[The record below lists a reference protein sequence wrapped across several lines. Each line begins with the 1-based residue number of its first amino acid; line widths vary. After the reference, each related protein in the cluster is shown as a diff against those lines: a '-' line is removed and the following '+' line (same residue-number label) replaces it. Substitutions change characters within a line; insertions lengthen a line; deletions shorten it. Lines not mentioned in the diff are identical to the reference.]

1 MSRAEPESLPRLL
14 RRTEDR
20 WRQVESAPSA
30 ADTSQSLAPARRL
43 LDASRWIV
51 DSLERLAQGRAQ
63 AEGVASF
70 RQSLGQAVA
79 LYDPDSRER
88 KALDLLRPS
97 HVPLTP
103 TILNQLAQLAR
114 QQLEGVLK
122 ALDTHTHAA
131 LALQS
136 MLDEPAAAVP
146 VPLEP
151 TLDEDDEDEKAPP
164 RKRLVPGAGRHARE
178 QPEVEVE
185 ELEAHD
191 VVDDVSNAMQEE
203 GLHLKFSPLVWQDA
217 VTQSWKWAVFVDAA
231 SGVYDQMETKLYE
244 FPTEAEAQQSLDQF
258 IDRVDQ
264 SAHPHDV
271 LLERAMLAWRQ
282 LNASQACQHIQ
293 GTETLHITDPTT
305 HSTQRYV
312 IVFCTYG
319 APQLK
324 DHPAYQQLVHLGTGQ
339 SVEPLLQTLETHI
352 RTRAGRRWAVLRTA
366 ALGEQLARK
375 MTMGLY
381 GFIPCTAA
389 TGIVPIIGLWYFAL
403 RFPPETTEEQVTQA
417 EDTIFQSM
425 DTMSP
430 LA

>member
-1 MSRAEPESLPRLL
+1 MSRAEPEPLPRLL

-30 ADTSQSLAPARRL
+30 ADTSRSLAPAQRL
-43 LDASRWIV
+43 LAASRWIV

-63 AEGVASF
+63 AEGVVAF
-70 RQSLGQAVA
+70 RQSLDQAIA

-88 KALDLLRPS
+88 KALDLLRPP

-103 TILNQLAQLAR
+103 TLLHQLAQLAR
-114 QQLEGVLK
+114 QQLEGVLNV
-122 ALDTHTHAA
+122 LDSQARAA
-131 LALQS
+131 LALHS
-136 MLDEPAAAVP
+136 MLDEPAAAAAP
-146 VPLEP
+146 QEPEP
-151 TLDEDDEDEKAPP
+151 TLGDADEDVDEDEKAPP
-164 RKRLVPGAGRHARE
+164 RKRLISGARRQDRE
-178 QPEVEVE
+178 QPGA
-185 ELEAHD
+185 EAQD
-191 VVDDVSNAMQEE
+191 VVDDVSNAWQEE
-203 GLHLKFSPLVWQDA
+203 GVHLKFSPLVWQDA

-244 FPTEAEAQQSLDQF
+244 FPTEDEAQRALDQF

-264 SAHPHDV
+264 AAQPHDV

-282 LNASQACQHIQ
+282 LNASLACQHIQ

-312 IVFCTYG
+312 LAFCTYG
-319 APQLK
+319 APQLNS
-324 DHPAYQQLVHLGTGQ
+324 HPAYQQLVHLGTGQ
-339 SVEPLLQTLETHI
+339 SVEPYLQTLETHI
-352 RTRAGRRWAVLRTA
+352 RTRAGRRWTVLRTA
-366 ALGEQLARK
+366 ALGESLARK
-375 MTMGLY
+375 MTMGTY

-403 RFPPETTEEQVTQA
+403 RFPPGTTEEQVTQA

-430 LA
+430 SA